1 MTKILSYVTG
11 AFALLVVTTSII
23 AALIYAVAN
32 GMATLSNLATSTLT
46 GIGMA
51 IGSCLGAAP
60 SCDSRPP
67 GGTSA
72 PFCGKF
78 TTTRPTNENHA

>member
-51 IGSCLGAAP
+51 IGSCLGAALVLRFKAARRYVG
-60 SCDSRPP
+60 SVLREVHNH
-67 GGTSA
+67 
-72 PFCGKF
+72 
-78 TTTRPTNENHA
+78 TTNK